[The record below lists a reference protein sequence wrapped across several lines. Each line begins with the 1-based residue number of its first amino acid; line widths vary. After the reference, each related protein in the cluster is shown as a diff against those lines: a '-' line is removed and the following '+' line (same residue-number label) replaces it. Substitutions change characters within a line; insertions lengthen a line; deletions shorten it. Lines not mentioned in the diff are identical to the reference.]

1 MNFQQLSESL
11 DKPYPVKLNRLS
23 KEYYRTTFKPDD
35 GSTIIVRMEGQEH
48 IDDYDHLDWEID
60 FERNG
65 TQELT
70 GQGDA
75 FRIYATVMKLIREF
89 VKKEKPK
96 YMTVAAAK
104 DKANNKQLQGRERL
118 YKRLLQKNLGKSYN
132 ITSDTSSSGTM
143 FNLERK

>member
-11 DKPYPVKLNRLS
+11 DKPYPVKLDKHS
-23 KEYYRTTFKPDD
+23 KDYYRTTFKPDD
-35 GSTIIVRMEGQEH
+35 GSTIVVRMEGREH
-48 IDDYDHLDWEID
+48 IDDYDELDWEID

-65 TQELT
+65 SQQMT

-75 FRIYATVMKLIREF
+75 FRIYATVMKLIRDF

-96 YMTVAAAK
+96 YITVAAAK
-104 DKANNKQLQGRERL
+104 EKTNNKDLQGRERL
-118 YKRLLQKNLGKSYN
+118 YKRLLQKNLGRSYK
-132 ITSDTSSSGTM
+132 ISSDTSSSGTM